1 MNTANRIRVQLG
13 HSHEEIQHFPDISPV
28 QFEIT
33 DADINKIA
41 DEVVWKLGL
50 VAARVFRV
58 LFALWCL
65 YISCRI
71 LRICLRRCYHVTF
84 VESSVVVAREAVD
97 EEGGYDREKLED
109 KDYPTSIPVRSL

>member
-1 MNTANRIRVQLG
+1 MSGMNRIRVQLG
-13 HSHEEIQHFPDISPV
+13 HSYEEIQHFPGTRD

-41 DEVVWKLGL
+41 DEVVGKLGL

-97 EEGGYDREKLED
+97 EEGGYVSEKLED